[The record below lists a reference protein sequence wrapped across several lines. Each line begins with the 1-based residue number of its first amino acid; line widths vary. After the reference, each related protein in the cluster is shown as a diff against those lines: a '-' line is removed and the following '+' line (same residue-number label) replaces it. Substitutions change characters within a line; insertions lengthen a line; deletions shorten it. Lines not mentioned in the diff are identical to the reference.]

1 MALSEEE
8 IRHQIDVL
16 TKKTSEN
23 PDMVYKAIAA
33 LNKGLNPKYFT
44 GNDTKIVNAINKL
57 AVDVDMINDAI
68 IDLINKTNKVLSDV
82 HSPENKEDW
91 EETKE
96 LMGTDNI
103 IDGIKL
109 ILEGKKQDKILNLQA
124 DDIGKILS
132 VSINDITNKPEVKPI
147 NLNEIID
154 VKSDAYDIT
163 YNNANLQG
171 VTNVGEAIDV
181 ICENTATNIS
191 MDTDKISLKSRD
203 DDELASLPLMN
214 DNDVTN
220 LISSLD
226 N

>member
-23 PDMVYKAIAA
+23 PDMVYKAMSA

-171 VTNVGEAIDV
+171 VTNVGEAIDA